1 MTHPVP
7 RLLTAALASILLVS
21 AASAAFAQTAA
32 ATAPAAAPPPEP
44 VRPIRASKI
53 ILVGDSTT
61 QGGSGWGGRFCSDH
75 VVSFVACINLARGGR
90 STSNYRAE
98 GSWDIALAEMA
109 STIPSGTR
117 AYVDTYVLIQFGHN
131 DQPGKPG
138 RSTDLATEFPQNLRR
153 YVAEARERGAIP
165 VLVTPLTRRQFVDG
179 KLDNDLEPWAAAVRA
194 VAAETHTPLL
204 DLNADSS
211 AAVQA
216 MGPSL
221 AAGFAQSPPSPI
233 VAAALLTGTTIAANM
248 GMPVPAAPAA
258 AGPSPSSA
266 PAPAQNN
273 AAVEP
278 MGDAKLSFDYTHLGP
293 TGATFFATMVTRELA
308 IAVPALRRS
317 LIN

>member
-1 MTHPVP
+1 MI
-7 RLLTAALASILLVS
+7 RLTLSTALVGALLAST
-21 AASAAFAQTAA
+21 ASAAFAQT
-32 ATAPAAAPPPEP
+32 TPASAPPATTTPEP
-44 VRPIRASKI
+44 VRLIRASKI

-75 VVSFVACINLARGGR
+75 VVSFVACLNLARGGR

-98 GSWDIALAEMA
+98 GSWDIALAEM
-109 STIPSGTR
+109 STS
-117 AYVDTYVLIQFGHN
+117 AYVQTWVLIQFGHN

-153 YVAEARERGAIP
+153 YVAEVRAKGAIP

-179 KLDNDLEPWAAAVRA
+179 KLQNDLEPWAQSIRD
-194 VAAETHTPLL
+194 VAAETGTPLL
-204 DLNADSS
+204 DLNADSA

-221 AAGFAQSPPSPI
+221 AAGFAQMAPSPM
-233 VAAALLTGTTIAANM
+233 VSAALLTGTTIPAAT
-248 GMPVPAAPAA
+248 GLPVPTAPAAPTAGPA
-258 AGPSPSSA
+258 AGPA
-266 PAPAQNN
+266 PAPVQSN

-293 TGATFFATMVTRELA
+293 TGASFFSAMVTRELA
-308 IAVPALRRS
+308 LAVPALRRN